1 MYEDNERTDHKDI
14 QPAKYRLTEY
24 KRKSFGKLFTQQS
37 QDRPMSGA
45 ASNFGNADVTTQA
58 QSNFEE
64 DERSTYSHP
73 FKLFY
78 TTGEPVVFTSQN
90 RFEGKSNYQ
99 NYFPTTEIMEQ
110 KLEKFW
116 YQNQNKT
123 LSDKRRDEEI
133 KHTIREWSVAKSKIE
148 EEIQRRKEHKENG
161 SNFQARAF
169 VRRSWK
175 TKNFNPLN
183 NPLLEDSSSDEEE
196 EFERDA

>member
-1 MYEDNERTDHKDI
+1 
-14 QPAKYRLTEY
+14 
-24 KRKSFGKLFTQQS
+24 
-37 QDRPMSGA
+37 
-45 ASNFGNADVTTQA
+45 
-58 QSNFEE
+58 
-64 DERSTYSHP
+64 
-73 FKLFY
+73 
-78 TTGEPVVFTSQN
+78 
-90 RFEGKSNYQ
+90 
-99 NYFPTTEIMEQ
+99 MEQ

-133 KHTIREWSVAKSKIE
+133 KHTIREWSIAKSKIE